1 LLATCLDCRVKA
13 RLQLRHQLQRPQ
25 QLRKQGCL
33 LLLLL
38 LLFMRALQN
47 NTVLLLMP
55 LMLLLLLLLLPAL
68 CL

>member
-1 LLATCLDCRVKA
+1 LLAACLDCRVKA
-13 RLQLRHQLQRPQ
+13 GLKLRHQLQRPQ

-38 LLFMRALQN
+38 LLLFMQALPD

-55 LMLLLLLLLLPAL
+55 LLLLLLLLPAL